1 MDFPPGFMEGSADSK
16 AYKGLRFC
24 FSLFHGPNAD
34 QWKLLSHIISSKRIT
49 FWILTADTCENTV
62 PPASDRIH
70 VLDRESR
77 INSAQLQSRRQ
88 HPWGAEVEQSCLWAR
103 GAWCAPCG
111 LSACTPEPLTAP
123 SWGLSEPLMVA
134 LRLLLYISLQSSFL
148 WR

>member
-1 MDFPPGFMEGSADSK
+1 MEA
-16 AYKGLRFC
+16 ALTYHF
-24 FSLFHGPNAD
+24 
-34 QWKLLSHIISSKRIT
+34 SKRIT
-49 FWILTADTCENTV
+49 FWIPTADTCENTV

-77 INSAQLQSRRQ
+77 INLAQLQSRRQ